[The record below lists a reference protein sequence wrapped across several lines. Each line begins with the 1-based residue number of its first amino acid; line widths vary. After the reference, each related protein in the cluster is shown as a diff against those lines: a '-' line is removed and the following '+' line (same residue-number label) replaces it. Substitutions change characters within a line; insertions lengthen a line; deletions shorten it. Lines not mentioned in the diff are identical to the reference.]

1 MKVDIIGG
9 GIAGISTSLA
19 LKRQNKEIDVTIHE
33 KNKKIGYNHNARKCG
48 EGYTYVK
55 EWGVEKP
62 QKKSIFCEIKKI
74 EVKIGNKKSIH
85 PSKPNTLF
93 TLNKPEFICQIK
105 RKAEKL
111 GVEIVTEDKIKNI
124 NELDSDYIV
133 DASGCPS
140 LVKRKLKI
148 NNSFASVGYQ
158 QTIENYKN
166 FNKNV
171 YKIFFQGDAGYYWIF
186 PRNPDKKEINVGFGT
201 SNSDKYN
208 LVKLLEKFKEKN
220 NITGDINYK
229 SGGLIPMGLQRPLK
243 YKNILF
249 VGDAG
254 VGTFTLWGEGNYRAI
269 ISGNIAADCIS
280 NNCTW
285 KYPRIINQTFGK
297 WDFFGKTYIKT
308 SNLLKRIGPRAVNR
322 LLETLFNKRIVNFMF
337 R

>member
-9 GIAGISTSLA
+9 GIAGISASIA
-19 LKRQNKEIDVTIHE
+19 LKKQDNSIDVILHE

-48 EGYTYVK
+48 EGYQYVK
-55 EWGVEKP
+55 EWGCEKP
-62 QKKSIFCEIKKI
+62 LKKSIFCEIKRVEI
-74 EVKIGNKKSIH
+74 NIGGKTSIF

-93 TLNKPEFICQIK
+93 TLNKPEFICQMK

-111 GVEIVTEDKIKNI
+111 GVKILTDHKIKNI
-124 NELDSDYIV
+124 NELDSDYMI

-140 LVKRKLKI
+140 LVKRNLNLK
-148 NNSFASVGYQ
+148 NKFVSVGYQ
-158 QTIENYKN
+158 QTIENYDE
-166 FNKNV
+166 FDKNV
-171 YKIFFQGDAGYYWIF
+171 YKLFSEGDTGYYWIF
-186 PRNPDKKEINVGFGT
+186 PRNPDKKEVNVGFGT
-201 SNSDKYN
+201 FGKDKYN
-208 LVKLLEKFKEKN
+208 LVKMLEKFKEKN
-220 NITGDINYK
+220 NITGDINYR
-229 SGGLIPMGLQRPLK
+229 SGGLIPLGLQRPLK
-243 YKNILF
+243 YKNIIF

-308 SNLLKRIGPRAVNR
+308 SNLFKKIGPRAVNK
-322 LLETLFNKRIVNFMF
+322 LLEILFNKHVIKFMF
-337 R
+337 E